1 MDRRRI
7 DRHPGT
13 RAWLAIA
20 FGLLLLFAGPRPLA
34 LAAEH
39 SLAGQLLVAA
49 PQMSD
54 PNFSKTV
61 VYLLRH
67 DSSGALGLVINRP
80 MGEAPLERVLAL
92 LKGERAD
99 ASNDSK
105 GDATGD
111 ATGEAKGEA
120 KGDAAGKAD
129 DPLPIYFGGPVEPYR
144 SFTLHSRDVMP
155 KHSVPLDD
163 DTAFNVEDDV
173 LQALAEDA
181 APKRLI
187 FVLGYSG
194 WAAGQLEGELDRGDW
209 YVVAPEPDLVFGTE
223 PERMWERAAALVS
236 TEL

>member
-20 FGLLLLFAGPRPLA
+20 FSLLLSLAGPRPLA

-80 MGEAPLERVLAL
+80 MGEAPLKRVLAL

-99 ASNDSK
+99 AANDSK
-105 GDATGD
+105 GDSKGD
-111 ATGEAKGEA
+111 AKDE
-120 KGDAAGKAD
+120 AAGKAD

-144 SFTLHSRDVMP
+144 PFTLHSRDVMP

-223 PERMWERAAALVS
+223 PDRMWERAAALVS